1 MNIRR
6 YILWGLIC
14 FAALNVGTSVWNLYG
29 NMTVRETAEQVSD
42 RPLIAVD
49 SAQRLSKLFAQMR
62 EIVAQSLSYSDIVTL
77 NQGRS
82 EYEALYAQYEKE
94 VEYLKTIMSPR
105 VQAELDGALAA
116 GEEWKK
122 AAVTLISDE
131 PSQRVPT
138 QSQLT
143 RLEETIHAH
152 IDRAIQFTGADA
164 ADLQRQISEKAE
176 SAITWNLFSLLASV
190 LVGSLILVITWIKS
204 SRSIGRMEQAA
215 RWDNAVL
222 STLMDAW
229 PDLVFVKDLGSR
241 FVLANRR
248 VASVIGVETPA
259 ELIGKSDFDLFPEE
273 VASQF
278 REKEVR
284 VLQSGEFIIGE
295 EEFTESKMGQG
306 AWLSNTKLPIVIDDK
321 IVGLVGVNR
330 DITGMKKAEFALK
343 QHHVE
348 LERLVEEKTRELKDK
363 ADELEVALE
372 KEREIAVLQRQFV
385 SMVSHEFRTPLT
397 IIDATAQRLLR
408 KCRRELEVDKVEQG
422 LGRMRDAV
430 KRLIGLIESTLDA
443 TRIELGKITYNPTE
457 IDVTAVVE
465 EAVQMQTEI
474 NPGRLIELD
483 IPERPILMYGDG
495 ALLNQVLT
503 NLLSNALKYSD
514 SPAMV
519 RATCCRQDDGILISV
534 SDDGVG
540 IPQDEIEK
548 LFNRFFR
555 ASTSQGKPGTGIG
568 LYLVKH
574 LVELHQG
581 EIGVTSQE
589 GVGTI
594 FEVCLPVGSQTS
606 VGESLD
612 AAQAKEKISIGAK
625 S

>member
-1 MNIRR
+1 MNTRR
-6 YILWGLIC
+6 YIFCGLIC

-29 NMTVRETAEQVSD
+29 NMTVRDTAEQVSN
-42 RPLIAVD
+42 RPLIAVE
-49 SAQRLSKLFAQMR
+49 SAQRLSKLFSRMR
-62 EIVAQSLSYSDIVTL
+62 EIVAQSVSYTTIISM
-77 NQGRS
+77 NQGRDDYETLYE
-82 EYEALYAQYEKE
+82 EYERE
-94 VEYLKTIMSPR
+94 VGYLKTLMSPR
-105 VQAELDGALAA
+105 VQSELNGALAA
-116 GEEWKK
+116 GAEWKK
-122 AAVTLISDE
+122 AAIMLISDDG
-131 PSQRVPT
+131 SVRIPT
-138 QSQLT
+138 QSHLA

-152 IDRAIQFTGADA
+152 LDRAIQFTGADA
-164 ADLQRQISEKAE
+164 ADLQRQISEKAQA
-176 SAITWNLFSLLASV
+176 AIAWNLISLVASV
-190 LVGSLILVITWIKS
+190 LLGSLILVITWIKS
-204 SRSIGRMEQAA
+204 SRSIGQMEQAA
-215 RWDNAVL
+215 RWDSAVL

-248 VASVIGVETPA
+248 VASVIGVDTPA
-259 ELIGKSDFDLFPEE
+259 ELIGKSDFDLFPED

-295 EEFTESKMGQG
+295 EEFTESNMGQG
-306 AWLSNTKLPIVIDDK
+306 AWLSNTKLPIVIDGK

-330 DITGMKKAEFALK
+330 DITSMKKAEFTLK

-348 LERLVEEKTRELKDK
+348 LERLVEEKTCELKGK

-408 KCRRELEVDKVEQG
+408 KCRHELEVDKVEQG
-422 LGRMRDAV
+422 LGRVRDAV

-443 TRIELGKITYNPTE
+443 TRIELGKITFSPSE
-457 IDVTAVVE
+457 IDVTAVVD

-474 NPGRLIELD
+474 SPGRLIELD
-483 IPERPILMYGDG
+483 VPERPILMQGDA

-514 SPAMV
+514 APAMV
-519 RATCCRQDDGILISV
+519 RASCSRLNGDVVIAV
-534 SDDGVG
+534 SDNGVG
-540 IPQDEIEK
+540 IPQDELEK
-548 LFNRFFR
+548 LFIRFFR

-581 EIGVTSQE
+581 DIGVTSQE
-589 GVGTI
+589 GVGTT
-594 FEVCLPVGSQTS
+594 FRVVLPMVQQT
-606 VGESLD
+606 D
-612 AAQAKEKISIGAK
+612 ANDISHAQVKHAIGARK
-625 S
+625 